1 MTRNATLAT
10 RMGALI
16 LAPITAVL
24 VALVALGTASRLSD
38 LEDSFV
44 ARGELVARQL
54 ATTLG
59 QPTVNPVVIAHE
71 TLRQPEVAR
80 VVVED
85 REGKQIV
92 DARPGTP
99 ADAGSGSERAFH
111 SWVVPAASATP
122 LPTTAAARP
131 EQAVA
136 RIPAA
141 VTAYLS
147 EANLSA
153 ERSRTLW
160 FAVLAGLLGFVV
172 AAVTVA
178 LALRRWCVPVNSL
191 VRTLGRINAG
201 APEERASTA
210 PTGELGMLAAGINTL
225 AEALSAAR
233 RQGSKVT
240 HDALMLEN
248 VRAQVTLESIGDG
261 VISTD
266 ARGRVVYMNPVA
278 EQYTGWSA
286 SEASGRPLTEVFRI
300 YDETSQRAED
310 YPIGQALKHGR
321 VVRHDSHHLLLR
333 RDGARLEIQDSAAP
347 IRDRGGLIMGA
358 VVVFRDVT
366 EMQHM
371 ARRMAF
377 LASHDPLTG
386 LLNRREF
393 ENRLNQALESAR
405 DEGAVHAVCY
415 LDLDEFKIVNDTS
428 GHIAGDE
435 LLKQLVHHLAREVRG
450 GDVLARL
457 GGDEFGIIFEN
468 CNMDKARR
476 LSEMLLQ
483 SIKDF
488 RFSWQGR
495 NYEIGASIGLVAVTR
510 DSGTLTDVLSAADS
524 ACYVAKDHGRSRVHI
539 YQADDV
545 ALTQR
550 HGQMQWVHR
559 LRQGLDNNLFDLH
572 AQAIL
577 PLKRDAAPEAPFYEV
592 LMRVNDPELV
602 MPAVFIP
609 AAERYHLMPQIDRW
623 VIYST
628 FQMLSRY
635 YERAARWAGTQ
646 PARFSINLSGQS
658 LGDEKLLEFIV
669 SQLVRS
675 RIEPV
680 NICFEIT
687 ETAAISNL
695 NRAHHFIA
703 RLKKMG
709 CRFALDDFG
718 SGLSSFGY
726 LKSLPVDYVKI
737 AGDFI
742 TDMVEDAVDYAM
754 VDAIAQIG
762 HVMGLATVAES
773 VESEAVVAR
782 LREVGV
788 DYGQGLGLDRP
799 RPLFDILA
807 LEEAE
812 WHEIRSQAREASV

>member
-1 MTRNATLAT
+1 MTGNASLAA

-16 LAPITAVL
+16 LVPIAAVL
-24 VALVALGTASRLSD
+24 VALVALGTAWQFTS

-44 ARGELVARQL
+44 MRGELIARQI

-59 QPTVNPVVIAHE
+59 QASAIPDRVARE
-71 TLRQPEVAR
+71 ALRESSIAR
-80 VVVED
+80 VVVQD
-85 REGKQIV
+85 SQGRLI
-92 DARPGTP
+92 
-99 ADAGSGSERAFH
+99 ADAKPGALAGPGDAPVRAFR
-111 SWVVPAASATP
+111 STVSPAVGSVPVPVSSP
-122 LPTTAAARP
+122 GGRD
-131 EQAVA
+131 QVA
-136 RIPAA
+136 GPIPAA

-147 EANLSA
+147 ESTLRA
-153 ERSRTLW
+153 ERSRALLI
-160 FAVLAGLLGFVV
+160 AVLAGLIGFAV
-172 AAVTVA
+172 AGVAVA
-178 LALRRWCVPVNSL
+178 IALRRWCQPVNSL
-191 VRTLGRINAG
+191 VHTLGRINAG
-201 APEERASTA
+201 ASEARATNT
-210 PTGELGMLAAGINTL
+210 PGGELGMLAAGINTL
-225 AEALSAAR
+225 AEALGAAR
-233 RQGSKVT
+233 RHGSKPM
-240 HDALMLEN
+240 HDALILEN

-266 ARGRVVYMNPVA
+266 SRGRVVYMNPVA
-278 EQYTGWSA
+278 EQYTGWAS
-286 SEASGRPLTEVFRI
+286 SEATGQPLTEVFRI
-300 YDETSQRAED
+300 FDETTQRAEE
-310 YPIGQALKHGR
+310 YPLGQALKHGR
-321 VVRHDSHHLLLR
+321 VVRHDAHHLLLR
-333 RDGARLEIQDSAAP
+333 RDSSRLEIQDSAAP

-405 DEGAVHAVCY
+405 DDGTMHAVCY

-435 LLKQLVHHLAREVRG
+435 LLKQLVHHLAREVRS

-457 GGDEFGIIFEN
+457 GGDEFGVIFEN
-468 CNMDKARR
+468 CGIDKAKR
-476 LSEMLLQ
+476 LAEMLLQ
-483 SIKDF
+483 TIKDF
-488 RFSWQGR
+488 RFVWQNR
-495 NYEIGASIGLVAVTR
+495 TYEIGASIGLVPVTA
-510 DSGTLTDVLSAADS
+510 DSGALTDVLSAADS
-524 ACYVAKDHGRSRVHI
+524 ACYVAKDHGRNRIHV
-539 YQADDV
+539 YQVDDV

-559 LRQGLDNNLFDLH
+559 LRRGLDNNSFDLH
-572 AQAIL
+572 AQAIV
-577 PLKRDAAPEAPFYEV
+577 PLRRDAPAEAPFYEV
-592 LMRVNDPELV
+592 LMRVRDGDLV

-609 AAERYHLMPQIDRW
+609 AAERYHLMPEIDRW

-635 YERAARWAGTQ
+635 YERASRWAGTQ

-658 LGDEKLLEFIV
+658 LGDERLLEFIV
-669 SQLVRS
+669 SHLVRS
-675 RIEPV
+675 RIEPA

-695 NRAHHFIA
+695 TRAHHFIA

-726 LKSLPVDYVKI
+726 LKNLPVDYVKI

-773 VESEAVVAR
+773 VESDAVIAR
-782 LREVGV
+782 LRQVGV

-799 RPLFDILA
+799 KPLFEVLA
-807 LEEAE
+807 LNEND
-812 WHEIRSQAREASV
+812 WHEVRTQAREASL

>member
-1 MTRNATLAT
+1 MA
-10 RMGALI
+10 ALI
-16 LAPITAVL
+16 LVPITSAL
-24 VALVALGTASRLSD
+24 VILVALGTSARLTD
-38 LEDSFV
+38 LENAFV
-44 ARGELVARQL
+44 VRGELLARQL
-54 ATTLG
+54 AAELG
-59 QPTVNPVVIAHE
+59 HAYAIPERVAREALREPGIARIVINDRHGSLIADVK
-71 TLRQPEVAR
+71 PEVLA
-80 VVVED
+80 
-85 REGKQIV
+85 G
-92 DARPGTP
+92 P
-99 ADAGSGSERAFH
+99 ADAETRTFRANVSPSVGSVA
-111 SWVVPAASATP
+111 ATP
-122 LPTTAAARP
+122 SIPNRADPAI
-131 EQAVA
+131 EQVPGAVA
-136 RIPAA
+136 I
-141 VTAYLS
+141 YLS
-147 EANLSA
+147 EATLRA
-153 ERSRTLW
+153 ERSHTWLY
-160 FAVLAGLLGFVV
+160 ALLAGLGGFIV
-172 AAVTVA
+172 AATTVA
-178 LALRRWCVPVNSL
+178 FALRRWCQPVNSL
-191 VRTLGRINAG
+191 IHTVGRINAG
-201 APEERASTA
+201 APDARAATA
-210 PTGELGMLAAGINTL
+210 SGGELGMLAAGINAM
-225 AEALSAAR
+225 AEALAASR
-233 RQGSKVT
+233 RHGSKLT
-240 HDALMLEN
+240 HDALFLEN

-266 ARGRVVYMNPVA
+266 SRGRVVYMNPVA
-278 EQYTGWSA
+278 EQYTGWAS
-286 SEASGRPLTEVFRI
+286 SEANGQPLTEVFRI
-300 YDETSQRAED
+300 FDETTQRTEE
-310 YPIGQALKHGR
+310 YPINQALKHGR
-321 VVRHDSHHLLLR
+321 VVRHDVHHLLLR
-333 RDGARLEIQDSAAP
+333 RDGSRLEIQDSAAP
-347 IRDRGGLIMGA
+347 IRDRGGMVMGA

-405 DEGAVHAVCY
+405 DGNAVHAVCY

-457 GGDEFGIIFEN
+457 GGDEFGVIFEN
-468 CNMDKARR
+468 CSIDKARR
-476 LSEMLLQ
+476 LAEMLLQ
-483 SIKDF
+483 AIKDF
-488 RFSWQGR
+488 RFVWQNR
-495 NYEIGASIGLVAVTR
+495 AYEIGASIGLVVVNS

-524 ACYVAKDHGRSRVHI
+524 ACYIAKEHGRNRIHV

-550 HGQMQWVHR
+550 RGQMQWVHR
-559 LRQGLDNNLFDLH
+559 LRQGLDNNSFDLH
-572 AQAIL
+572 AQAIV
-577 PLKRDAAPEAPFYEV
+577 PLKHAASEPPFYEI
-592 LMRVNDPELV
+592 LMRVRDKDLV

-635 YERAARWAGTQ
+635 YERASRWAGTQ

-687 ETAAISNL
+687 ETAAIANL

-726 LKSLPVDYVKI
+726 LKNLPVDYVKI

-742 TDMVEDAVDYAM
+742 TDMADDAVGFAM
-754 VDAIAQIG
+754 VDAITQIG

-773 VESEAVVAR
+773 VENEAAVAR

-799 RPLFDILA
+799 KPLFEVLA
-807 LEEAE
+807 LEEGE
-812 WHEIRSQAREASV
+812 WHEVRMQAREASL

>member
-24 VALVALGTASRLSD
+24 IALVALGTFTRLSD
-38 LEDSFV
+38 LENAFV
-44 ARGELVARQL
+44 EHGELVARQL
-54 ATTLG
+54 ATELG
-59 QPTVNPVVIAHE
+59 QPSISPDAVSREA
-71 TLRQPEVAR
+71 LRQSAVTR

-85 REGKQIV
+85 REGKILV
-92 DARPGTP
+92 DARPGVM
-99 ADAGSGSERAFH
+99 ASDVGSLRAFH
-111 SWVVPAASATP
+111 SWVVPVATP
-122 LPTTAAARP
+122 VPTPATAAGDSG
-131 EQAVA
+131 QLIT

-147 EANLSA
+147 EATLQA
-153 ERSRTLW
+153 ERLRTFWL
-160 FAVLAGLLGFVV
+160 AVLAGLVSFAV

-201 APEERASTA
+201 APDERVSTA

-278 EQYTGWSA
+278 EQYTGWSS
-286 SEASGRPLTEVFRI
+286 SEATGRPLTEVFRI

-321 VVRHDSHHLLLR
+321 VVRHDAHHLLLR

-510 DSGTLTDVLSAADS
+510 DSGTLTDILSAADS

-550 HGQMQWVHR
+550 HGQMQWVQR

-628 FQMLSRY
+628 FRMLSRY
-635 YERAARWAGTQ
+635 YERVSRWAGKQ
-646 PARFSINLSGQS
+646 AARFSINLSGQS

-687 ETAAISNL
+687 ETAAIANL

-799 RPLFDILA
+799 RPLFDVLA
-807 LEEAE
+807 LDEAE